1 MVYIPTQWV
10 KNPQNIQSVFDLM
23 TLDHTADEIRQGLV
37 DLGESNVLEHFENGD
52 ITRDL

>member
-10 KNPQNIQSVFDLM
+10 KNPQNTQAIFDLM
-23 TLDHTADEIRQGLV
+23 TLENTTDEIKKGLL

-52 ITRDL
+52 IVLDL